1 MMGKIVGGILAVL
14 VIVMAVLLGVFY
26 FNLDK
31 VIIAAVE
38 EYGSDVTQSDV
49 TLAEV
54 DLDLTSGKG
63 TLRGLKVGNPE
74 GFEEPSAFELGEIS
88 LNVNIAD
95 TNDDLIHITEISVDG
110 PQITYEL
117 NSNTNNLD
125 ALKANID
132 AFMKANISSDDKS
145 SEAEKADSD
154 DEGPKLIID
163 KLTISNGKVTVKAPI
178 TMNQKIEGN
187 LPLIQL
193 KDIGKKEGGATPEE
207 VAAQIVDSVTSGAMA
222 VVSGLGVGKTLES
235 LGAGVAGAAESL
247 TKGIS
252 DSGVTK
258 DAGKAVEGAA
268 GAVKSLFK

>member
-1 MMGKIVGGILAVL
+1 MGKVIGGILAVL
-14 VIVMAVLLGVFY
+14 VVIMAVLLGIFY

-38 EYGSDVTQSDV
+38 EYGSDVTQSEV

-63 TLRGLKVGNPE
+63 ALRGLKVGNPE
-74 GFEEPSAFELGEIS
+74 GFEEPTAFELGEIF

-95 TNDDLIHITEISVDG
+95 SNEKLIHITEITIDS

-117 NSNTNNLD
+117 NSSTNNLD
-125 ALKANID
+125 VLKKNIA
-132 AFMKANISSDDKS
+132 AFMKANMSSDKS
-145 SEAEKADSD
+145 SEAKETG
-154 DEGPKLIID
+154 DEEDGPKLIID

-178 TMNQKIEGN
+178 TMNKKIEGN

-193 KDIGKKEGGATPEE
+193 TNIGKKEGGATPEE
-207 VAAQIVDSVTSGAMA
+207 VAAQIVNSVSNGAMA
-222 VVSGLGVGKTLES
+222 VVSGLGIGKTLES
-235 LGAGVAGAAESL
+235 LGEGVKGAAEKL
-247 TKGIS
+247 TKGLS
-252 DSGVTK
+252 DGGAAK
-258 DAGKAVEGAA
+258 DAGKAVEDAA

>member
-132 AFMKANISSDDKS
+132 AFMKANMSSDDKS
-145 SEAEKADSD
+145 SEADSD

-247 TKGIS
+247 TKGMT

-268 GAVKSLFK
+268 GAVKGLFK